1 LRGGLLSRRDAPLV
15 VEDAAQNRRR
25 RIGVG
30 VEEGEM
36 TLDRRLKGGALRIE
50 DIERRVESVGQPQ
63 VLHPLRVP
71 TRLQEQRSQED
82 PEQDDAGNPR
92 QGVGGV
98 AHVPSPPNHQPTTQ
112 SRAANPP
119 RVPQR
124 PASRERLPRT
134 PHAAATVSMA
144 GKAQVS
150 PCIRAPERSVTTGRS
165 SSPSPPKSTVAP
177 PNTQNGAQSAHR

>member
-1 LRGGLLSRRDAPLV
+1 
-15 VEDAAQNRRR
+15 
-25 RIGVG
+25 
-30 VEEGEM
+30 
-36 TLDRRLKGGALRIE
+36 
-50 DIERRVESVGQPQ
+50 
-63 VLHPLRVP
+63 P

-177 PNTQNGAQSAHR
+177 PNTQNGAQSAHRFSRMALPSAPCSARVLACSARRAVSASSRRSSQRPKLPLPPHRRKIGRAHV